1 MRPHHVRAAQAI
13 SVLLI
18 EADLNA
24 RARHEQALCAAGYV
38 VLALSACPDLTDLR
52 DTAVLLTDVPSFY
65 WLQELQIRQ
74 LPPTIV
80 LTGDEKAGVTA
91 CLCGADAWVPVD
103 SEDDY
108 LLDALQGLLRPDLAP
123 EQRGDGR

>member
-1 MRPHHVRAAQAI
+1 MASYPARASAHAI

-52 DTAVLLTDVPSFY
+52 ETAALLTDVPSFY
-65 WLQELQIRQ
+65 WLQEVQVQ
-74 LPPTIV
+74 ELPPTIV
-80 LTGDEKAGVTA
+80 LTSDEKAGVTA

-103 SEDDY
+103 SDDDY
-108 LLDALQGLLRPDLAP
+108 LVDALRGLLPP
-123 EQRGDGR
+123 E